1 MNIIIYHNGKEVT
14 ETSGFQESENYIGDE
29 VCNAIIKIAEQYN
42 AALLVWCHQD
52 FKSVLNT
59 AALSTIVHHNKMM
72 VSYNPNREEFFGD
85 VIGYVEFSPYININK
100 SVRYPTWM
108 MSSCVGAIPTSALR
122 LLKNKVS
129 ITNGLDYFLNAL
141 AKLAMPKGLICYSE
155 PALLSNM
162 ISSNATPKATK
173 GQLFKFVREHFV
185 FVHYIFLLL
194 NLLLY
199 QKQFPLGAFIA
210 NLGAKRK
217 TISNTILDDI
227 TVQSS
232 KNIITEKSVDV
243 VIPTIGR
250 KKYLYDV
257 LQDFTKQTILPRK
270 IIIVEQHPDPEKTS
284 ELDYLKQEEWP
295 FEIKH
300 IFTHTLG
307 VCNARNVALDE
318 ATSEWIYMADDDIRF
333 DSHFI
338 ENIFNRIS
346 QYGNEVMTSACP
358 QKNEP
363 TTLFHIIQWA
373 TFGTGNSFVKRSVL
387 GDQVRFNMA
396 LEFGY
401 GEDKDFGMQLR
412 NQGADIIYLPE
423 PKILH
428 LKAPMGGF
436 RFKHEKPWQHDA
448 VFPKPS
454 PTVLLFYLSHYT
466 KKQFLGY
473 KTTYLLKR
481 ILKQP
486 FKINTIK
493 KEWNRSLFWVD
504 KLMK

>member
-1 MNIIIYHNGKEVT
+1 MNIIIYHNGKQVTAITPLQENEKFIGKEIEVVCV
-14 ETSGFQESENYIGDE
+14 QIAKIYSE
-29 VCNAIIKIAEQYN
+29 AM
-42 AALLVWCHQD
+42 LFWCHENLKEQ
-52 FKSVLNT
+52 LNVSS
-59 AALSTIVHHNKMM
+59 LHDIVHHNKMM
-72 VSYNPNREEFFGD
+72 VSYNPSETDFFGD
-85 VIGYVEFSPYININK
+85 VMGYVEFSPYININK
-100 SVRYPTWM
+100 SVRYPTWI
-108 MSSCVGAIPTSALR
+108 MSSCVGAVHASTIN
-122 LLKNKVS
+122 LLNNKLATKN
-129 ITNGLDYFLNAL
+129 GFDYFLNSI
-141 AKLAMPKGLICYSE
+141 AKLAMPKGLICYSD
-155 PALLSNM
+155 PNLLLNNDTS
-162 ISSNATPKATK
+162 IILPKATK
-173 GQLFKFVREHFV
+173 KQLFKFVREHFV

-194 NLLLY
+194 NILLY
-199 QKQFPLGAFIA
+199 QKQFPFLTFLYNIGV
-210 NLGAKRK
+210 KRK
-217 TISNTILDDI
+217 TIPNNILDAI
-227 TVQSS
+227 TVNSN
-232 KNIITEKSVDV
+232 KKVITETSVDV

-257 LQDFTKQTILPRK
+257 LQDFTKQTVLPKK
-270 IIIVEQHPDPEKTS
+270 IIIVEQHPDKEKTS
-284 ELDYLKQEEWP
+284 ELDYLQNQDWP

-338 ENIFNRIS
+338 ENIFERIS

-363 TTLFHIIQWA
+363 TTLHHIIQWA

-387 GDQVRFNMA
+387 GNHVRFNMA

-428 LKAPMGGF
+428 LKAPVGGF
-436 RFKHEKPWQHDA
+436 RFKHIKPWQDDA

-466 KKQFLGY
+466 RKQFLGY

-486 FKINTIK
+486 FRINSIK

-504 KLMK
+504 KLMN